1 MLRPASRDAGRFPRG
16 RRGQDGGVAGGRELQ
31 GLRGGE
37 TLAEALARKDGM
49 QRFAHFFRDESKLP
63 GATIAQ
69 FDAIIQTMANK
80 GCEKI

>member
-1 MLRPASRDAGRFPRG
+1 M
-16 RRGQDGGVAGGRELQ
+16 
-31 GLRGGE
+31 
-37 TLAEALARKDGM
+37 LAEALARKDGM
-49 QRFAHFFRDESKLP
+49 QRFAHFFHDESKLP